1 MAGYDVL
8 HIQEQQFL
16 KCCAVLGDSFRRS
29 KLLFVWKCT
38 DTRKFNLGMNV
49 VQQRYVE
56 IYCYLLVS
64 D

>member
-1 MAGYDVL
+1 MCPLYACMYIVQLMAGYDVL

-49 VQQRYVE
+49 
-56 IYCYLLVS
+56 IL
-64 D
+64 